1 MENVSTYTTQCK
13 RFDLTLVSLYF
24 ASKETDFLYTFVVI
38 YIILKIV
45 YFGTL
50 SFVPVSLVKCMKHV
64 KDDTVW
70 HT

>member
-50 SFVPVSLVKCMKHV
+50 SFVPVSLVKRMKHV